1 MVALAI
7 NIQRPAFDEESM
19 MTKQDTCPRG
29 ATRLVCRAEA

>member
-19 MTKQDTCPRG
+19 MTTQNTCPGG
-29 ATRLVCRAEA
+29 ATRLVRRAEA